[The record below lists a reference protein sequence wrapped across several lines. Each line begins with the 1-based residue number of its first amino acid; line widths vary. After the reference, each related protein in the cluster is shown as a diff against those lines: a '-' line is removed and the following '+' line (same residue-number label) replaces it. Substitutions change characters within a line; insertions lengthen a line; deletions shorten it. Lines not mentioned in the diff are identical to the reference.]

1 MRPVLVEV
9 SSVVVANA
17 HNPSILNHDW
27 LLVNNVLPELPGGWE
42 FAEPPFTTPPLSS
55 IQYQNN
61 VRIVLDAL
69 RLVITAQTLGGN
81 VVVEP
86 DGVVSQLAT
95 SYVSILKHI
104 PYVAVG
110 SNFKAYIEC
119 ANAPRKLVD
128 TFGGTGHWT
137 DGLAS
142 LSIKLNHGIGDC
154 ERHLDVSSSTAQK
167 SEENESKTVEV
178 VLVSANYHREIS
190 DKDMALQAIGETSA
204 DLEDFMKF
212 TTDFGME
219 IDV

>member
-1 MRPVLVEV
+1 MTPVLVEV

-27 LLVNNVLPELPGGWE
+27 LLANKVLPELPGGWE

-61 VRIVLDAL
+61 LRIVLDPS
-69 RLVITAQTLGGN
+69 RLAITAQTLGGN
-81 VVVEP
+81 VVP
-86 DGVVSQLAT
+86 DPDRVVSQLAT
-95 SYVSILKHI
+95 SYASILKHI

-110 SNFKAYIEC
+110 SNFKAYIEF

-128 TFGGTGHWT
+128 TFGGTGRWT

-142 LSIKLNHGIGDC
+142 LSIKLNHDVGDC
-154 ERHLDVSSSTAQK
+154 VRHLDVSSSTAQK
-167 SEENESKTVEV
+167 SEENESKTVNV
-178 VLVSANYHREIS
+178 VLVSANYHRETP
-190 DKDMALQAIGETSA
+190 DKDMALRAIGETST
-204 DLEDFMKF
+204 DLEDFMRF